1 MFLSPLF
8 LVGLGAL
15 AVPIFVHLL
24 HSTKAQTIRFS
35 TIRFLKNCQR
45 RAARRTRLKQL
56 VLMALRMLLLALIIL
71 GLSKPV
77 IHQDKRSI
85 VGGNVATAMILII
98 DNSYS
103 MGFRE
108 QGVTRFDQ
116 AKDAA
121 KNLLDSLKKGDEAA
135 VFVVND
141 KVERFIKEFRPDID
155 EVKAKIDLIKLSSH
169 GTEIAPALSEAYN
182 LVHGSEKSRKEI
194 HLLTDL
200 QQNSLEK
207 LLQRNFIKN
216 EKEPRPRLYISS
228 FGKPKTQNA
237 YIRSVSVT
245 GSTGAG
251 SGIGS
256 KILAEVESVG
266 AGSPDNVIVL
276 SINGEKKEQVAFT
289 VRPGSP
295 AQVPIEVEFD
305 KPGTFRCG
313 LTLNEDGL
321 RIDDSFEF
329 NLSVDDR
336 VTVLV
341 VDGDPSGVPALSEA
355 FYLGAALNPSVYTGF
370 RAGSEIEPT
379 TISADQLAATSLDP
393 YRCVILCN
401 VSGLNGDQL
410 VKMESFLN
418 TGGSVIIF
426 AGDKMNV
433 AACNK
438 WSFMPATLKGI
449 EGGVDRKDFVGLG
462 RISPSHPIFAG
473 MADLRTTK
481 VFRYI
486 DCDGEKLPEG
496 SQVIASLMTRN
507 APPLIV
513 ERAYGRGRVM
523 LFTITADLAWSNL
536 PLRRNF
542 VPLVHRT
549 VTYMSGRKA
558 TAQAYHVGD
567 AIEFRALA
575 KHYDK
580 SIKVTPPVGA
590 GITLRPQIEGSYAIA
605 KFTNTSEPG
614 RYVVQTHKD
623 FTNSSGFSVNP
634 DVKES
639 DLTMVPLDKLE
650 EEFKDMN
657 VVVLTTPGKILEKV
671 TENREGW
678 KLWPLLFKL
687 GLLFFCIEILV
698 ANLFSRTVE
707 YGGVQMPLFDYLKLR
722 RGGGLNQ

>member
-15 AVPIFVHLL
+15 AVPIIVHLL

-56 VLMALRMLLLALIIL
+56 LLMALRMLLLALIIL
-71 GLSKPV
+71 GLAKPV

-85 VGGNVATAMILII
+85 VGGNVTTAMILII

-108 QGVTRFDQ
+108 QGDTRFDL

-121 KNLLDSLKKGDEAA
+121 SNLLDSLKKGDEAA

-141 KVERFIKEFRPDID
+141 KVERYIKELTADID
-155 EVKAKIDLIKLSSH
+155 NVKLSIDRIKLSSH

-182 LVHGSEKSRKEI
+182 LIRASDKSRKEI

-200 QQNSLEK
+200 QQHSWEK

-216 EKEPRPRLYISS
+216 EKEPKPRLYISS

-237 YIRSVSVT
+237 YIRSVSVA
-245 GSTGAG
+245 GSSAAG

-266 AGSPDNVIVL
+266 AGSPENVIVL
-276 SINGEKKEQVAFT
+276 SINGEKKEQAAFT

-305 KPGTFRCG
+305 KPGTFRCS
-313 LTLNEDGL
+313 LALKDDGL
-321 RIDDSFEF
+321 RIDDTFEF
-329 NLSVDDR
+329 NLSIDDR

-341 VDGDPSGVPALSEA
+341 VDGDPSGVPALSET

-379 TISADQLAATSLDP
+379 TISADQLAATNLDP

-401 VSGLNGDQL
+401 VSNLNGDQL

-426 AGDKMNV
+426 AGDKLDA

-438 WSFMPATLKGI
+438 WSFMPAALKGV
-449 EGGVDRKDFVGLG
+449 EGGVERKDFLSLG
-462 RISPSHPIFAG
+462 RVSPMHPIFAG
-473 MADLRTTK
+473 MADLRVKQVVGGALYCLT
-481 VFRYI
+481 FR
-486 DCDGEKLPEG
+486 KP
-496 SQVIASLMTRN
+496 
-507 APPLIV
+507 
-513 ERAYGRGRVM
+513 
-523 LFTITADLAWSNL
+523 
-536 PLRRNF
+536 
-542 VPLVHRT
+542 
-549 VTYMSGRKA
+549 
-558 TAQAYHVGD
+558 
-567 AIEFRALA
+567 
-575 KHYDK
+575 
-580 SIKVTPPVGA
+580 
-590 GITLRPQIEGSYAIA
+590 
-605 KFTNTSEPG
+605 
-614 RYVVQTHKD
+614 
-623 FTNSSGFSVNP
+623 
-634 DVKES
+634 
-639 DLTMVPLDKLE
+639 
-650 EEFKDMN
+650 
-657 VVVLTTPGKILEKV
+657 
-671 TENREGW
+671 
-678 KLWPLLFKL
+678 
-687 GLLFFCIEILV
+687 
-698 ANLFSRTVE
+698 
-707 YGGVQMPLFDYLKLR
+707 
-722 RGGGLNQ
+722 